1 MLNGESCNGV
11 RDPLTAECHGIAKRC
26 IGVPGVARQNR
37 IHIKGAI
44 FHVVVRGR
52 EDAALLAERQDCE
65 RFQLLVQHALVKCRA
80 RLFAYCWLPNAAHL
94 VIKLSDVALESVMRQ
109 VCGPYSRYLHRQ
121 RGRGFRVYQSRYRAR
136 LIDPDLYLLPLLR
149 YVHAMPVISG
159 LCTDPADYPWT
170 SHRTYSGGAQIPW
183 LAQAE
188 VKAALHHR
196 DRNIERAYR
205 TLMSEPLPAW
215 ITEQFEHGSRIDSR
229 VAGGAGFA
237 DRIERK
243 AAGRRARVSCAQILA
258 AVCHWQKV
266 TPKEIFARSG
276 SRRRVLVRSLVAWH
290 VRACGAANLA
300 VLARWFG
307 VRRWTLGSAIERHC
321 LNNPD
326 LFNVPLESILAQA
339 PSLSDVAPS
348 RDAIAGAEDRYA
360 SGRGCADRNA
370 AGGADSKARE
380 Q

>member
-1 MLNGESCNGV
+1 VGDGYDAMMLNGESGNGV
-11 RDPLTAECHGIAKRC
+11 RDPLTGESHGIAKRC

-37 IHIKGAI
+37 IHVTGAI
-44 FHVVVRGR
+44 FHVVVRGC

-80 RLFAYCWLPNAAHL
+80 RLCAYCWLPNAAHL

-121 RGRGFRVYQSRYRAR
+121 RGRDFRVYQSRYRAR

-159 LCTDPADYPWT
+159 LCADPADYPWT

-188 VKAALHHR
+188 VRAALHHR

-205 TLMSEPLPAW
+205 TLMSEPLQAW
-215 ITEQFEHGSRIDSR
+215 ITEQFEHGSRADSR

-237 DRIERK
+237 DGIERK
-243 AAGRRARVSCAQILA
+243 LAARRARVSFAQILA

-276 SRRRVLVRSLVAWH
+276 PRRRVLVRSLVAWH

-300 VLARWFG
+300 DLARWFG

-326 LFNVPLESILAQA
+326 LFSVPLESILAQA
-339 PSLSDVAPS
+339 PSPSDEVPS
-348 RDAIAGAEDRYA
+348 RDYGTD
-360 SGRGCADRNA
+360 
-370 AGGADSKARE
+370 GG
-380 Q
+380 QG